1 MSVAPYAVEISNL
14 SFSYP
19 GHHDVRVL
27 DGISLTIPSGELVCV
42 IGRSGCGKSTFLNIL
57 AGLLPVTSGK
67 VLLSDKPLGGPGTDR
82 SVVFQH
88 YSLFPW
94 MTALQNVLF
103 GIRQA
108 RGNTGRAE
116 RLSLAE
122 EYLRK
127 VGMWDDRDKYP
138 FRLSGGMRQRV
149 AIARALAMDA
159 DLLLL
164 DEPFG
169 ALDAQRRAELQRLLE
184 DLWRTSARPKTIVLV
199 THDIEEAI
207 LLADRILFIR
217 DGKIGADIRVPH
229 QRPRRQGE
237 LSRNDP
243 ALKNMLLNM
252 FHCDVPNSGHET
264 CH

>member
-1 MSVAPYAVEISNL
+1 MSAAPYAVEISDL

-27 DGISLTIPSGELVCV
+27 DGISLAIPSGELVCV

-57 AGLLPVTSGK
+57 AGLLPVTSGR
-67 VLLSDKPLGGPGTDR
+67 VLLSDKPLTGPGTDR
-82 SVVFQH
+82 GVVFQH

-94 MTALQNVLF
+94 MTALQNVVF

-108 RGNTGRAE
+108 KGRTGRAE
-116 RLSLAE
+116 RLALAE

-127 VGMWDDRDKYP
+127 VGMWEDRDKYP

-169 ALDAQRRAELQRLLE
+169 ALDAQRRSELQGLLE
-184 DLWRTSARPKTIVLV
+184 ELWQASVRPRTIVLV

-217 DGKIGADIRVPH
+217 DGRIGADIRVPH
-229 QRPRRQGE
+229 QRPRRRDGK
-237 LSRNDP
+237 SRDRL
-243 ALKNMLLNM
+243 ALKNTLLDL
-252 FHCDVPNSGHET
+252 FHCDVPDSVHES